1 MSSRKAIPKK
11 PLLQSNVLLRILVRI
26 LFKDFDT
33 RAKTG
38 WKPNGFPSPGQHP
51 EEDRILF
58 RILVKDYVVTAYLS
72 DRLFL
77 AIGHI
82 LLKIS
87 SKDFLRSRNQKNIRL
102 TSV

>member
-1 MSSRKAIPKK
+1 MLKIFFKISSISDAIPNKSLPK
-11 PLLQSNVLLRILVRI
+11 S
-26 LFKDFDT
+26 
-33 RAKTG
+33 
-38 WKPNGFPSPGQHP
+38 
-51 EEDRILF
+51 EELERILF

-77 AIGHI
+77 ATDHI

-87 SKDFLRSRNQKNIRL
+87 FKDFLRSRNQK

>member
-11 PLLQSNVLLRILVRI
+11 SLQQSNVLL
-26 LFKDFDT
+26 
-33 RAKTG
+33 
-38 WKPNGFPSPGQHP
+38 
-51 EEDRILF
+51 RILF

-77 AIGHI
+77 ATGHI

-87 SKDFLRSRNQKNIRL
+87 FKDFLRSRNQKTFRIN
-102 TSV
+102 SV